1 MSHFVGLCFGE
12 WWESNIDQYDEG
24 LQVDAYIAYT
34 KEEAINEAK
43 ERVASNYKY
52 AKERLQEA
60 SISSHQQD
68 YYRKLMET
76 GPIITDTEAWEI
88 AKDWGYEIDEEENL
102 LTHYNPDSKWD
113 WYSVGGRWSGF
124 LPLKDRDPE
133 GDPLTANEAYV
144 GEIDWDYMIENKFP
158 PFCFV
163 DEDGEWHEKGEMG
176 WFAVV
181 KDESP
186 EEEWIKEFR
195 EYIDSVD
202 EDCLVTVV
210 DFHI

>member
-34 KEEAINEAK
+34 KEEAIEEAK

-60 SISSHQQD
+60 SISSQQQD

-76 GPIITDTEAWEI
+76 GPIITDDKAWEI
-88 AKDWGYEIDEEENL
+88 AKDWGYKIDENENL

-113 WYSVGGRWSGF
+113 WYCIGGRWSGF
-124 LPLKDRDPE
+124 LPLKDRDAD
-133 GDPLTANEAYV
+133 GDPLTANEAYA
-144 GEIDWDYMIENKFP
+144 GEIDWDYMIEHKFP

-163 DEDGEWHEKGEMG
+163 DEDGDWHEKGEMG

-181 KDESP
+181 TDESP
-186 EEEWIKEFR
+186 EDEWIKEFK
-195 EYIDSVD
+195 EYVDSVD
-202 EDCLVTVV
+202 DDCLVTVV